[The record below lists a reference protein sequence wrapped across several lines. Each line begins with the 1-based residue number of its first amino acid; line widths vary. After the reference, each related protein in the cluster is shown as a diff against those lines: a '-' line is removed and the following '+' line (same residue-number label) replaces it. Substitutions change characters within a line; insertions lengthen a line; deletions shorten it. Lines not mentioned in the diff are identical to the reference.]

1 MEKDKDFVED
11 TEDVFTDMSIWK
23 RKSRFLKMR
32 KAASNHGDEL
42 ICSIVSVVC
51 GLKKGFL
58 KQFHR
63 MSRIGIKE
71 QQEK

>member
-1 MEKDKDFVED
+1 
-11 TEDVFTDMSIWK
+11 
-23 RKSRFLKMR
+23 MR